1 MANKTALYDRHV
13 ALGARMVDF
22 AGWLLP
28 VQYPTGPKVEH
39 RRVREAAGLFDI
51 DHMGQIVV
59 SGPDALPF
67 LQHVMTADVARFG
80 LGDANYSLMC
90 YADGTV
96 VDDVFIYR
104 LPDRYFVAVNASN
117 NEKDTRWLAHHVGDW
132 DVAVQNVS
140 EETYMLALQGPRAE
154 AILQPLAEADL
165 ASLPRHHAVETRVA
179 GASGLVGRTGYTGED
194 GFELYLDAT
203 QAARVW
209 DALLAAGAPEGLV
222 PAGLAARDTL
232 RLEAALPLYG
242 QEISAESP
250 LRGPPGMGGGPGQG
264 PVPRPRGAPEGA
276 ARGPGAPARR
286 PADDRG
292 GVARHGYPILSREAS
307 RSASSPVARTRPRW
321 TRSSPRVGASRARQ
335 GGHGDRRR
343 YPRPGQAGRGRAPS
357 LLPGRLRPR
366 GATGTQSDREGL
378 ATRKTRC
385 VGGPSVVS

>member
-80 LGDANYSLMC
+80 LGEANYSLMC

-242 QEISAESP
+242 QEISPSITP
-250 LRGPPGMGGGPGQG
+250 F
-264 PVPRPRGAPEGA
+264 A
-276 ARGPGAPARR
+276 ARLGWVVSFDKGPFVGREALLKERLEGPARR
-286 PADDRG
+286 LIGLRMTEG
-292 GVARHGYPILSREAS
+292 GVARHGYPIV
-307 RSASSPVARTRPRW
+307 SAEGEPIGEVTSGSYGPAVDAFIGLGLVAPEHARTG
-321 TRSSPRVGASRARQ
+321 TAIGVEI
-335 GGHGDRRR
+335 
-343 YPRPGQAGRGRAPS
+343 RGRVKPAVVVR
-357 LLPGRLRPR
+357 LPFYK
-366 GATGTQSDREGL
+366 AS
-378 ATRKTRC
+378 
-385 VGGPSVVS
+385 